1 MNKRIKNILRCYA
14 VGMGIKETAATFH
27 TSRNTVRKYVR
38 LFLSSGKSIEQLLS
52 LSEEQLHEMFGGTE
66 SRHREP
72 SSKRIEL
79 EALLP
84 GYVSRLTRKGMS
96 VRKLFKEYHAEY
108 PDGLQLSSFKRAVRQ
123 YKFHIKVVGHV
134 EHYAADQMYVDFA
147 GDRLEVVDE
156 MTGETK
162 KAEVFVAVL
171 PFSHYTYC
179 EAVWSQ
185 RKEDL
190 IRGCENAMQYFEGVP
205 AAIVPDN
212 LKAAVI
218 RSDRNEPVIN
228 DDFAA
233 FAEHYGCAVYPAR
246 VRHPKDKAL
255 VENTVKLLYRS
266 VYLDIEGM
274 TFSSLDGLNAAIRI
288 SLLDFNEKVMAGRE
302 M

>member
-1 MNKRIKNILRCYA
+1 
-14 VGMGIKETAATFH
+14 
-27 TSRNTVRKYVR
+27 
-38 LFLSSGKSIEQLLS
+38 
-52 LSEEQLHEMFGGTE
+52 
-66 SRHREP
+66 
-72 SSKRIEL
+72 
-79 EALLP
+79 
-84 GYVSRLTRKGMS
+84 MS

-108 PDGLQLSSFKRAVRQ
+108 PDGLHLSSFKRAVRQ
-123 YKFHIKVVGHV
+123 YKFHIKVIGHV
-134 EHYAADQMYVDFA
+134 EHYAADQMYVDLS

-162 KAEVFVAVL
+162 KAEVLVAVL

-212 LKAAVI
+212 LKAAVT

-255 VENTVKLLYRS
+255 VGNTVELLCRS
-266 VYLDIEGM
+266 VYLDIEGDDI
-274 TFSSLDGLNAAIRI
+274 LQP
-288 SLLDFNEKVMAGRE
+288 GRTQYRHPHLPA
-302 M
+302 

>member
-1 MNKRIKNILRCYA
+1 MDKRIKNILRCYA
-14 VGMGIKETAATFH
+14 AGMGIKETASTFH

-38 LFLSSGKSIEQLLS
+38 LFLSSGKSMERLLS
-52 LSEEQLHEMFGGTE
+52 LSDGQLDELFGCTA

-72 SSKRIEL
+72 SSRRIEL

-84 GYVSRLTRKGMS
+84 GYVSRLSRKGMS

-108 PDGLQLSSFKRAVRQ
+108 PDGYQLSSFKRAVRQ
-123 YKFHIKVVGHV
+123 YRFHVKVVGHV
-134 EHYAADQMYVDFA
+134 EHYAADRMYIDFA

-162 KAEVFVAVL
+162 KAEVFVAIL

-190 IRGCENAMQYFEGVP
+190 IKACENAMQYFEGVP
-205 AAIVPDN
+205 AAIVSDN
-212 LKAAVI
+212 LKAAVT

-233 FAEHYGCAVYPAR
+233 FAEYYGCAGYPAR
-246 VRHPKDKAL
+246 VRHPKEKA
-255 VENTVKLLYRS
+255 
-266 VYLDIEGM
+266 
-274 TFSSLDGLNAAIRI
+274 
-288 SLLDFNEKVMAGRE
+288 
-302 M
+302 

>member
-1 MNKRIKNILRCYA
+1 MDKRIKNILRCYA
-14 VGMGIKETAATFH
+14 AGMGIKETASTFH

-52 LSEEQLHEMFGGTE
+52 LSDVQLDELFGCAA

-72 SSKRIEL
+72 SPRRIEL

-84 GYVSRLTRKGMS
+84 GYVSRLSRKGMS
-96 VRKLFKEYHAEY
+96 VRKLFKEYHSEY
-108 PDGLQLSSFKRAVRQ
+108 PDGFRLSSFKRIVSEYR
-123 YKFHIKVVGHV
+123 FHIKVVGHV
-134 EHYAADQMYVDFA
+134 EHYAADQMYIDFA

-162 KAEVFVAVL
+162 KAEVFVAIL

-190 IRGCENAMQYFEGVP
+190 IKACENAMQYFEGVP

-212 LKAAVI
+212 LKAAVT

-233 FAEHYGCAVYPAR
+233 FAEYYGCAVYPAVR
-246 VRHPKDKAL
+246 VTPRTRL
-255 VENTVKLLYRS
+255 W
-266 VYLDIEGM
+266 
-274 TFSSLDGLNAAIRI
+274 
-288 SLLDFNEKVMAGRE
+288 
-302 M
+302 